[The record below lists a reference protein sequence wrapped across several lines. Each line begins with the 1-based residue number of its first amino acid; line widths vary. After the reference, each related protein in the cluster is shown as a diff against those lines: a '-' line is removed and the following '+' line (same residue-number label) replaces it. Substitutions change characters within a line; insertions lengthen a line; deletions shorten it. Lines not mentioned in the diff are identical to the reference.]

1 MGSYLATFRTAK
13 GELKSITVNASDPIS
28 ARRYLRRRGIKTLD
42 FKNTTQSVETTG
54 VNREKEFIA
63 TFKDDRGVVQTTT
76 IKAEDKTTA
85 RRLLRRRGI
94 KPENIQPATL
104 QKANQTST
112 KQTREPFE
120 EKSPKK
126 NDESSQ
132 NRNLFSADLG
142 KLFKKAPGVKEKAVW
157 ASKLSAL
164 VDAGVPIVRSLDLM
178 ATQQKLPMFKKALL
192 HVSFEVNQGV
202 AMGAAMR
209 QIPKVFDQLTIA
221 MIEAGEAGGVL
232 DESLKRLA
240 KLLEDN
246 AKLQNQIKGALGYPV
261 AVLVIAILVF
271 LGMTIFLIPTFAGIF
286 EDLGAELPAFTQ
298 LLVNFSE
305 LLRSPTAL
313 YFVGIIILSVW
324 LFLRYY
330 NTHDGRRQ
338 VDRLVL
344 KLPLFGELIMMTAT
358 AQFCRIFSSL
368 TRAGVPILMSLE
380 ISSDTA
386 GNSIISDAILE
397 SRALVQEGV
406 LLSTALMRQKVLP
419 DMALNMLSIGEETG
433 EMDKMLSKVADF
445 YEDEVG
451 AMVKALTSMLEPAM
465 IVVVGGIVGSIL
477 LAMYLP
483 MFTVF
488 DQIQ

>member
-1 MGSYLATFRTAK
+1 MPSFLAIYAGSSGQPRTVTIKA
-13 GELKSITVNASDPIS
+13 GDIAD
-28 ARRYLRRRGIKTLD
+28 ARKKLRRRGI
-42 FKNTTQSVETTG
+42 
-54 VNREKEFIA
+54 RA
-63 TFKDDRGVVQTTT
+63 TELCLAPSGQRNKGDGS
-76 IKAEDKTTA
+76 
-85 RRLLRRRGI
+85 G
-94 KPENIQPATL
+94 
-104 QKANQTST
+104 
-112 KQTREPFE
+112 
-120 EKSPKK
+120 KSK
-126 NDESSQ
+126 S
-132 NRNLFSADLG
+132 LFSIDLSAAFE
-142 KLFKKAPGVKEKAVW
+142 KPPGVKEKAVF
-157 ASKLSAL
+157 ASKLAAL

-178 ATQQKLPMFKKALL
+178 ASQQKLPMFKRALTK
-192 HVSFEVNQGV
+192 VSLDVNEGI
-202 AMGAAMR
+202 ALGSAIR
-209 QIPKVFDQLTIA
+209 EWPKVFDQLSIA
-221 MIEAGEAGGVL
+221 MVEAGEAGGVL
-232 DESLKRLA
+232 DEALKRLA

-305 LLRSPTAL
+305 LLRSTIAL
-313 YFVGIIILSVW
+313 YIVGVLLLIIW
-324 LFLRYY
+324 LFARYY
-330 NTHDGRRQ
+330 ATHNGRR
-338 VDRLVL
+338 VIDRLIL
-344 KLPLFGELIMMTAT
+344 KLPLFGELILMTAT

-368 TRAGVPILMSLE
+368 TRAGVPILMSME
-380 ISSDTA
+380 ISSQTA
-386 GNSIISDAILE
+386 GNSIISDAILA
-397 SRALVQEGV
+397 SRGMVQEGV
-406 LLSTALMRQKVLP
+406 LLSTALIRQKVLP
-419 DMALNMLSIGEETG
+419 DMALNMLAIGEETG

>member
-1 MGSYLATFRTAK
+1 MGSYIATFRTAK
-13 GELKSITVNASDPIS
+13 GELKS
-28 ARRYLRRRGIKTLD
+28 
-42 FKNTTQSVETTG
+42 
-54 VNREKEFIA
+54 
-63 TFKDDRGVVQTTT
+63 TT
-76 IKAEDKTTA
+76 IKAENIGSAK
-85 RRLLRRRGI
+85 RLLRRRGI
-94 KPENIQPATL
+94 KTEDIKSTQSENGNKP
-104 QKANQTST
+104 KAGNISSSI
-112 KQTREPFE
+112 
-120 EKSPKK
+120 KSQSKK
-126 NDESSQ
+126 NNNEPTNNKSF
-132 NRNLFSADLG
+132 LSADLG
-142 KLFKKAPGVKEKAVW
+142 KLFEKAPGVKEKAVW

-178 ATQQKLPMFKKALL
+178 ATQQKLPMFKKALQ
-192 HVSFEVNQGV
+192 HVSFEVNQGI

-221 MIEAGEAGGVL
+221 MVEAGEAGGVL

-298 LLVNFSE
+298 LLVNISA

-313 YFVGIIILSVW
+313 YFTGIIIISIW

-330 NTHDGRRQ
+330 KTHSGRRKI
-338 VDRLVL
+338 DRVIL

-406 LLSTALMRQKVLP
+406 LLSTALMRQNVLP

-483 MFTVF
+483 MFSVF
-488 DQIQ
+488 DQIK

>member
-1 MGSYLATFRTAK
+1 MASFVATYTGSTGQPRT
-13 GELKSITVNASDPIS
+13 LTVRAADLSE
-28 ARRYLRRRGIKTLD
+28 ARKQLRRRGIRATDVKPSGNDTRG
-42 FKNTTQSVETTG
+42 S
-54 VNREKEFIA
+54 EK
-63 TFKDDRGVVQTTT
+63 KDAGGRM
-76 IKAEDKTTA
+76 
-85 RRLLRRRGI
+85 
-94 KPENIQPATL
+94 
-104 QKANQTST
+104 S
-112 KQTREPFE
+112 F
-120 EKSPKK
+120 
-126 NDESSQ
+126 
-132 NRNLFSADLG
+132 DLG
-142 KLFKKAPGVKEKAVW
+142 RAFEKAPGVKEKAVF
-157 ASKLSAL
+157 ASKLAAL

-178 ATQQKLPMFKKALL
+178 ATQQKLPMFKRALVR
-192 HVSFEVNQGV
+192 VSLDVNEGV
-202 AMGAAMR
+202 ALGTAIR
-209 QIPKVFDQLTIA
+209 KWPKVFDQLSVA
-221 MIEAGEAGGVL
+221 MVEAGEAGGVL

-298 LLVNFSE
+298 LLVDLSN
-305 LLRSPTAL
+305 LLRSVMAL
-313 YFVGIIILSVW
+313 YIVGALLIAVW
-324 LFLRYY
+324 MFARYY
-330 NTHDGRRQ
+330 QTHNGRRQ
-338 VDRLVL
+338 VDRLML
-344 KLPLFGELIMMTAT
+344 KVPLFGELIMMTAT

-380 ISSDTA
+380 ISSQTA

-406 LLSTALMRQKVLP
+406 LLSTALIRQKVLP

-445 YEDEVG
+445 YEDEVS